1 MTFITRLALQRPSV
15 TVLAVILV
23 LAAGLVTYNRLSVE
37 LFPEIEFP
45 LITVTAFYP
54 SANPDAVVSDV
65 TAPIEDSIS
74 GISGLEDVQSISTE
88 NRSVVLANFR
98 FGIDMAEVE
107 NVINSNLSAVQF
119 PAGVDSPTVGRI
131 NADSF
136 PVLQLS
142 LIGDRDIP
150 ELQQI
155 LESQILP
162 AIRKVDGVFS
172 VDVTGALQRRVQVTV
187 DPEALQARGIS
198 LFQVSKALSPN
209 PPKDG
214 LGDSP

>member
-1 MTFITRLALQRPSV
+1 MTFFTRLALQRPSV

-23 LAAGLVTYNRLSVE
+23 LAGGLVTYNRLSVE

-88 NRSVVLANFR
+88 NRSVVLANFQ
-98 FGIDMAEVE
+98 FGTDMAEVE

-119 PAGVDSPTVGRI
+119 PAGAGKAWVHVFRSTGDVGAGSKTGSTLLTVSAKDTVSLTPSLSVAVITTVSLWAGPSVVL
-131 NADSF
+131 NDHDQVPLF
-136 PVLQLS
+136 VPVFEIAPMDAEMVTLS
-142 LIGDRDIP
+142 A
-150 ELQQI
+150 E
-155 LESQILP
+155 
-162 AIRKVDGVFS
+162 
-172 VDVTGALQRRVQVTV
+172 
-187 DPEALQARGIS
+187 
-198 LFQVSKALSPN
+198 
-209 PPKDG
+209 
-214 LGDSP
+214 